1 MFLTRNHQHILVA
14 GLRIISPR
22 LRHSEQVS
30 SIVSGLLFS
39 FRENL
44 LKDLIDRASG
54 MPVLI
59 FNICSAYEIVAYDWL
74 YSKY

>member
-1 MFLTRNHQHILVA
+1 MVA
-14 GLRIISPR
+14 GLRIISPH
-22 LRHSEQVS
+22 LRHSEQVC

-54 MPVLI
+54 MPVII
-59 FNICSAYEIVAYDWL
+59 FNICSVYEIVAYDWL
-74 YSKY
+74 HSQY